1 MSEDAFHSIPADT
14 PLLQEFPPLL
24 RNRNFF
30 LLIGGYVVSVIG
42 DRVHF
47 LVMLELLCYVV
58 LKRHVESAQH
68 AAQLN
73 LAMFLPFLL
82 LAPLGGAISDWLPR
96 RWVMISC
103 DLVRAIIVIIAR
115 TILLV
120 AAYHS
125 TLPTSVLLLL
135 LFGSEI
141 ILSSF
146 GEIFSPARAAI
157 VPNLVHPKELLQAN
171 SVLSVAGTIFTLVG
185 FILGGLLLRLGLDI
199 AMYVDAG
206 TYCLSAF
213 AVFSMRMRPGMDRP
227 EPVRGTKHKSL
238 LKELK
243 IAMGYLKVHKH
254 PLQAILL
261 ELAFT
266 TASAVILNCMP
277 AIVTA
282 RFGLSTSDFAY
293 FLGVAGI
300 GMIVGAALVSRAR
313 NGIPKEIGIGWST
326 VAIGA
331 GLLMAAWATHW
342 ETFLVW
348 LTVAAMFG
356 AIMFITTDTLLQ
368 RVVPDYIRGR
378 IMGARDLITTF
389 GLLVPTVPIAFWP
402 HVDSYIMNIIVGTG
416 AVIAILGIGLIII
429 YYRDQ
434 PFPIFPALV
443 RRLVTI
449 YLELG
454 HHWRRGNACRIPRT
468 GAAIVAANHS
478 SALDSLA
485 VGIGSRRRPVRF
497 LMAREYFQRPLFRPF
512 LSAMGYIPVDHSTP
526 STVSA
531 SAAIGALKNGDVVG
545 IFPERTISAD
555 RELRPG
561 RHDAAMLALVTGVP
575 VIPVY
580 IAGTHQHESVKMDF
594 LRPSRITVY
603 YGAPL
608 TFNGLAAQHQNH
620 AVLEEATTR
629 IMEAIAALKTRAESV
644 RNAMP
649 LASNKRRPDVST

>member
-1 MSEDAFHSIPADT
+1 MSQNAAHSIPADT

-30 LLIGGYVVSVIG
+30 LLTSGYVVSVIG

-47 LVMLELLCYVV
+47 LVMLQLLCYVV

-82 LAPLGGAISDWLPR
+82 LAPLGGAISDRLPR

-103 DLVRAIIVIIAR
+103 DLVRSIIVIIAR
-115 TILLV
+115 TVLLV

-125 TLPTSVLLLL
+125 TLSTGTLLIM

-141 ILSSF
+141 VLSCF
-146 GEIFSPARAAI
+146 GEMFSPARAAI

-171 SVLSVAGTIFTLVG
+171 SFLSVAGTISTLLG
-185 FILGGLLLRLGLDI
+185 FILGGLLLRFGLDV

-227 EPVRGTKHKSL
+227 DPVRGAKRHSL

-243 IAMGYLKVHKH
+243 SALGYLKVHEH
-254 PLQAILL
+254 PFQAILL

-282 RFGLSTSDFAY
+282 RFGLSNSDFAY

-300 GMIVGAALVSRAR
+300 GMIVGAVLVSTAR

-326 VAIGA
+326 VAIGV
-331 GLLMAAWATHW
+331 GLLMAAWAAHW
-342 ETFLVW
+342 ETFLIW

-356 AIMFITTDTLLQ
+356 AIMFITVDTLLQ

-378 IMGARDLITTF
+378 VMGARDLITTF
-389 GLLVPTVPIAFWP
+389 GLLVPTVPIAFWRN
-402 HVDSYIMNIIVGTG
+402 VDSYIMNIIVGTG
-416 AVIAILGIGLIII
+416 AVIAVLGVGLLII
-429 YYRDQ
+429 YYRRQ
-434 PFPIFPALV
+434 PFPIASAV
-443 RRLVTI
+443 ARRLTAI
-449 YLELG
+449 YMEVC
-454 HHWRRGNACRIPRT
+454 HRWQRGNACRIPVT
-468 GAAIVAANHS
+468 GPAIVVANHS
-478 SALDSLA
+478 SILDPLA
-485 VGIGSRRRPVRF
+485 VGIGSRRRLVRF
-497 LMAREYFQRPLFRPF
+497 LIDRAYYQMPLMKHF
-512 LSAMGYIPVDHSTP
+512 LAALGFISVDRSGPDISGMRAAMR
-526 STVSA
+526 
-531 SAAIGALKNGDVVG
+531 ALKNGDVVG
-545 IFPERTISAD
+545 IFPEGD
-555 RELRPG
+555 MGDGMKLRDG
-561 RHDAAMLALVTGVP
+561 KNGTAMLALASGAP

-580 IAGTHQHESVKMDF
+580 IAGTHRHESLRRDL
-594 LRPSRITVY
+594 LRPARVRVY
-603 YGAPL
+603 YGAPMS
-608 TFNGLAAQHQNH
+608 FNGFAARRREP
-620 AVLEEATTR
+620 AVLDEVTGH
-629 IMEAIAALKTRAESV
+629 IMEAIAKLKIRADAAQAE
-644 RNAMP
+644 
-649 LASNKRRPDVST
+649 LAIKGER

>member
-1 MSEDAFHSIPADT
+1 MSQNAVKSISADT

-30 LLIGGYVVSVIG
+30 LLMSGYVVSVIG

-68 AAQLN
+68 TAQLN

-82 LAPLGGAISDWLPR
+82 LAPLGGAISDRLPR

-103 DLVRAIIVIIAR
+103 DLVRSIIVIIAR
-115 TILLV
+115 TVLLV

-125 TLPTSVLLLL
+125 TLSTGMLLIM

-141 ILSSF
+141 ILSCF

-157 VPNLVHPKELLQAN
+157 VPNLVHPRELLQAN
-171 SVLSVAGTIFTLVG
+171 SFLSVAGTISTLLG
-185 FILGGLLLRLGLDI
+185 FILGGLLLKFGLEM

-227 EPVRGTKHKSL
+227 EPVRGARHNSL

-243 IAMGYLKVHKH
+243 TALGYLKVHKH

-277 AIVTA
+277 AIVTD
-282 RFGLSTSDFAY
+282 RFGLSNSDFAY

-300 GMIVGAALVSRAR
+300 GMIVGAVLVSRAR

-326 VAIGA
+326 VAIGV
-331 GLLMAAWATHW
+331 GLLMAAWAAHW

-348 LTVAAMFG
+348 LTVAALFG
-356 AIMFITTDTLLQ
+356 AIMFITVDTLLQ

-378 IMGARDLITTF
+378 VMGARDLITTF
-389 GLLVPTVPIAFWP
+389 GLLVPTVPIAFWRN
-402 HVDSYIMNIIVGTG
+402 VDSYIMNIIVGTG
-416 AVIAILGIGLIII
+416 VVITILGVGLLIV
-429 YYRDQ
+429 YFRRQ
-434 PFPIFPALV
+434 PFPVASAV
-443 RRLVTI
+443 ARRLAAV
-449 YLELG
+449 YMELC
-454 HHWRRGNACRIPRT
+454 HRWRRGNACRIPVT
-468 GAAIVAANHS
+468 GPAIVAANHNS
-478 SALDSLA
+478 TLDPLA
-485 VGIGSRRRPVRF
+485 VGIGSRRRLVRF
-497 LMAREYFQRPLFRPF
+497 LIARETYELPILKHFF
-512 LSAMGYIPVDHSTP
+512 SALGFIPVDS
-526 STVSA
+526 SA
-531 SAAIGALKNGDVVG
+531 PQATGIDAAMQQLKQGHVVG
-545 IFPERTISAD
+545 IFPEGAIGDGKR
-555 RELRPG
+555 LRKG
-561 RHDAAMLALVTGVP
+561 HNDAAILALTTGAP

-580 IAGTHQHESVKMDF
+580 ISGTHPHESCKRDL
-594 LRPSRITVY
+594 LRPAKVRVF

-608 TFNGLAAQHQNH
+608 TFNGLAGQRADS
-620 AVLEEATTR
+620 AVLVGVTGQ
-629 IMEAIAALKTRAESV
+629 IMEAIAKLKDRADATLAESATKGE
-644 RNAMP
+644 R
-649 LASNKRRPDVST
+649 

>member
-1 MSEDAFHSIPADT
+1 MSQNAVQSISADT

-30 LLIGGYVVSVIG
+30 LLMSGYVVSVIG

-47 LVMLELLCYVV
+47 LVMLQLLCYVV

-82 LAPLGGAISDWLPR
+82 LAPLGGVISDRLPR

-103 DLVRAIIVIIAR
+103 DLVRSVVVIIAR
-115 TILLV
+115 TVLLV

-125 TLPTSVLLLL
+125 TLSTGTLLFM

-141 ILSSF
+141 ILSCF
-146 GEIFSPARAAI
+146 GEMFSPARAAI
-157 VPNLVHPKELLQAN
+157 VPNLVHPRELLQAN
-171 SVLSVAGTIFTLVG
+171 SFLSVAGTISTLLG
-185 FILGGLLLRLGLDI
+185 FILGGLLLKFGLDI

-227 EPVRGTKHKSL
+227 EPVRGGRHNSL

-243 IAMGYLKVHKH
+243 IALGYLKVHKH

-282 RFGLSTSDFAY
+282 RFGLSNSDFAY

-300 GMIVGAALVSRAR
+300 GMIVGAVLVSRAR

-326 VAIGA
+326 VAIGV
-331 GLLMAAWATHW
+331 GLLMAAWAAHW
-342 ETFLVW
+342 ETFLIW

-356 AIMFITTDTLLQ
+356 AIMFITVDTLLQ
-368 RVVPDYIRGR
+368 REVPDCIRGR
-378 IMGARDLITTF
+378 VMGARDLITTF
-389 GLLVPTVPIAFWP
+389 GLLIPTVPIAFWRN
-402 HVDSYIMNIIVGTG
+402 VDSYIMNIIVGTG
-416 AVIAILGIGLIII
+416 VVIAILGAALLIV
-429 YYRDQ
+429 YYRRQ
-434 PFPIFPALV
+434 PFPMVSAV
-443 RRLVTI
+443 ARRLAAV
-449 YLELG
+449 YMELC
-454 HHWRRGNACRIPRT
+454 HRWRRGNACRIPVA
-468 GAAIVAANHS
+468 GPAIVAANHNS
-478 SALDSLA
+478 ILDPLA
-485 VGIGSRRRPVRF
+485 VGIGSRRRLVRF
-497 LMAREYFQRPLFRPF
+497 LIARETYELPILKHFF
-512 LSAMGYIPVDHSTP
+512 SALGYIPVDS
-526 STVSA
+526 SA
-531 SAAIGALKNGDVVG
+531 PEGTGIEAAMQQLKQGHVVG
-545 IFPERTISAD
+545 IFPEGSIGDGKKLRSANN
-555 RELRPG
+555 G
-561 RHDAAMLALVTGVP
+561 AAIMALTTGAQ

-580 IAGTHQHESVKMDF
+580 ITGTHPHVSFKKDL
-594 LRPSRITVY
+594 LRPAKVRVY

-608 TFNGLAAQHQNH
+608 SFNRLAGQSGDA
-620 AVLEEATTR
+620 AVLAGVTAQ
-629 IMEAIAALKTRAESV
+629 IMAAIANLKDRADAALAESAIKGE
-644 RNAMP
+644 R
-649 LASNKRRPDVST
+649 

>member
-1 MSEDAFHSIPADT
+1 MSQNAVQSISADT

-30 LLIGGYVVSVIG
+30 LLMSGYVVSVIG

-82 LAPLGGAISDWLPR
+82 LAPLGGVLSDRLPR

-103 DLVRAIIVIIAR
+103 DLVRSIIVIIAR
-115 TILLV
+115 TVLLV

-125 TLPTSVLLLL
+125 SLSTPALLVM

-141 ILSSF
+141 ILSCF
-146 GEIFSPARAAI
+146 GEMFSPARAAI

-171 SVLSVAGTIFTLVG
+171 SFLSVAGTISTLLG
-185 FILGGLLLRLGLDI
+185 FILGGLLLKFGLEI

-206 TYCLSAF
+206 TYCLSAL

-227 EPVRGTKHKSL
+227 EPVRGGKHNSL

-243 IAMGYLKVHKH
+243 TALGYLKVHKH

-282 RFGLSTSDFAY
+282 RFGLSNSDFAY

-326 VAIGA
+326 VAIGV
-331 GLLMAAWATHW
+331 GLLMAAWAAHW

-348 LTVAAMFG
+348 LTLAAMFG
-356 AIMFITTDTLLQ
+356 AIMFITVDTLLQ

-378 IMGARDLITTF
+378 VMGARDLITTF
-389 GLLVPTVPIAFWP
+389 GLLVPTVPIAFWRN
-402 HVDSYIMNIIVGTG
+402 VDSYIMNIIIGTG
-416 AVIAILGIGLIII
+416 VVITILGVALLII
-429 YYRDQ
+429 YYRRQ
-434 PFPIFPALV
+434 PLPVGSAV
-443 RRLVTI
+443 ARRLAAV
-449 YLELG
+449 YMELF
-454 HHWRRGNACRIPRT
+454 HRWRRGNACRIPVT
-468 GAAIVAANHS
+468 GPAIVAANHTS
-478 SALDSLA
+478 TLDPLA
-485 VGIGSRRRPVRF
+485 VGIGSRRRLVQF
-497 LMAREYFQRPLFRPF
+497 LIARETYELPILKYLF
-512 LSAMGYIPVDHSTP
+512 SALGFIPIDP
-526 STVSA
+526 SAPETAGIQTAVQQ
-531 SAAIGALKNGDVVG
+531 LKQGNVVG
-545 IFPERTISAD
+545 IFPEGTIGD
-555 RELRPG
+555 GNGLRSG
-561 RHDAAMLALVTGVP
+561 HNGAAILALSTGAP

-580 IAGTHQHESVKMDF
+580 ITGTRRHESGKKDWLHPAKVRVF
-594 LRPSRITVY
+594 

-608 TFNGLAAQHQNH
+608 MFNGLAEQRENP
-620 AVLEEATTR
+620 AVLADVTGQ
-629 IMEAIAALKTRAESV
+629 IMEAIAKLKERADAALA
-644 RNAMP
+644 
-649 LASNKRRPDVST
+649 ASAIKGER

>member
-1 MSEDAFHSIPADT
+1 MSQKNAAQSISADT

-30 LLIGGYVVSVIG
+30 LLMSGYVVSVIG

-82 LAPLGGAISDWLPR
+82 LAPLGGVISDRLPR

-103 DLVRAIIVIIAR
+103 DLVRSIIVIVAR
-115 TILLV
+115 TVLLV

-125 TLPTSVLLLL
+125 TLSTGTLLVM

-141 ILSSF
+141 ILSCF

-171 SVLSVAGTIFTLVG
+171 SFLSVAGTISTLLG
-185 FILGGLLLRLGLDI
+185 FILGGLLLKFGLDI

-227 EPVRGTKHKSL
+227 DPVRGARHNSL
-238 LKELK
+238 FKELK

-282 RFGLSTSDFAY
+282 RFGLSNSDFAY

-300 GMIVGAALVSRAR
+300 GMIVGAVLVSRAR

-326 VAIGA
+326 VAIGV
-331 GLLMAAWATHW
+331 GLLMAAWAAHW
-342 ETFLVW
+342 ETFLIW

-356 AIMFITTDTLLQ
+356 AIMFITVDTLLQ

-378 IMGARDLITTF
+378 VMGARDLITTF
-389 GLLVPTVPIAFWP
+389 GLLVPTVPIAFWKN
-402 HVDSYIMNIIVGTG
+402 VDSYIMNIIVGTG
-416 AVIAILGIGLIII
+416 VVIAVLGVGLLII
-429 YYRDQ
+429 YYRRQ
-434 PFPIFPALV
+434 PFPITAAV
-443 RRLVTI
+443 ARRLAAV
-449 YLELG
+449 YMELC
-454 HHWRRGNACRIPRT
+454 HRWQRGNACRIPVS
-468 GAAIVAANHS
+468 GPAIVAANHS
-478 SALDSLA
+478 STLDPLA
-485 VGIGSRRRPVRF
+485 VGIGSRRRLVRF
-497 LMAREYFQRPLFRPF
+497 LIAREYYDLPLLKYFF
-512 LSAMGYIPVDHSTP
+512 FAMGFIPVDR
-526 STVSA
+526 SA
-531 SAAIGALKNGDVVG
+531 PDTAGVRAAMRALKDGDVVG
-545 IFPERTISAD
+545 IFPEGDIGDGTG
-555 RELRPG
+555 LRSG
-561 RHDAAMLALVTGVP
+561 KNGAAMLALVTGAP

-580 IAGTHQHESVKMDF
+580 IAGTHRHESLKNDL
-594 LRPSRITVY
+594 LRPARVRVY

-608 TFNGLAAQHQNH
+608 IFSGLPAQRKNA
-620 AVLEEATTR
+620 AVLDGITSQ
-629 IMEAIAALKTRAESV
+629 IMDAIAQLKRRADAAHSESV
-644 RNAMP
+644 AKATR
-649 LASNKRRPDVST
+649 SSV

>member
-1 MSEDAFHSIPADT
+1 
-14 PLLQEFPPLL
+14 
-24 RNRNFF
+24 
-30 LLIGGYVVSVIG
+30 
-42 DRVHF
+42 
-47 LVMLELLCYVV
+47 
-58 LKRHVESAQH
+58 
-68 AAQLN
+68 
-73 LAMFLPFLL
+73 
-82 LAPLGGAISDWLPR
+82 
-96 RWVMISC
+96 
-103 DLVRAIIVIIAR
+103 
-115 TILLV
+115 
-120 AAYHS
+120 
-125 TLPTSVLLLL
+125 
-135 LFGSEI
+135 
-141 ILSSF
+141 
-146 GEIFSPARAAI
+146 
-157 VPNLVHPKELLQAN
+157 
-171 SVLSVAGTIFTLVG
+171 
-185 FILGGLLLRLGLDI
+185 
-199 AMYVDAG
+199 
-206 TYCLSAF
+206 
-213 AVFSMRMRPGMDRP
+213 
-227 EPVRGTKHKSL
+227 
-238 LKELK
+238 
-243 IAMGYLKVHKH
+243 
-254 PLQAILL
+254 
-261 ELAFT
+261 
-266 TASAVILNCMP
+266 
-277 AIVTA
+277 
-282 RFGLSTSDFAY
+282 
-293 FLGVAGI
+293 
-300 GMIVGAALVSRAR
+300 
-313 NGIPKEIGIGWST
+313 
-326 VAIGA
+326 
-331 GLLMAAWATHW
+331 
-342 ETFLVW
+342 
-348 LTVAAMFG
+348 
-356 AIMFITTDTLLQ
+356 
-368 RVVPDYIRGR
+368 
-378 IMGARDLITTF
+378 MGARDLITTF

>member
-1 MSEDAFHSIPADT
+1 MSQNAVQSISADT

-30 LLIGGYVVSVIG
+30 LLMSGYVVSVIG

-82 LAPLGGAISDWLPR
+82 LAPLGGAISDRLPR

-103 DLVRAIIVIIAR
+103 DLVRSIIVIIAR
-115 TILLV
+115 TVLLV

-125 TLPTSVLLLL
+125 SLSTPALLVM

-141 ILSSF
+141 ILSCF
-146 GEIFSPARAAI
+146 GEMFSPARAAI

-171 SVLSVAGTIFTLVG
+171 SFLSVAGTISTLLG
-185 FILGGLLLRLGLDI
+185 FILGGLLLKFGLEI

-206 TYCLSAF
+206 TYCLSAL

-227 EPVRGTKHKSL
+227 EPVRGGKHNSL

-243 IAMGYLKVHKH
+243 TALGYLKVHKH

-282 RFGLSTSDFAY
+282 RFGLSNSDFAY

-326 VAIGA
+326 VAIGV
-331 GLLMAAWATHW
+331 GLLMAAWAAHW

-356 AIMFITTDTLLQ
+356 AIMFITVDTLLQ

-378 IMGARDLITTF
+378 VMGARDLITTF
-389 GLLVPTVPIAFWP
+389 GLLVPTVPIAFWRN
-402 HVDSYIMNIIVGTG
+402 VDSYIMNIIIGTG
-416 AVIAILGIGLIII
+416 VVIAILGVGLLII
-429 YYRDQ
+429 YYRRQ
-434 PFPIFPALV
+434 PLPVGSAIA
-443 RRLVTI
+443 RRLAAV
-449 YLELG
+449 YMELI
-454 HHWRRGNACRIPRT
+454 HRWRRGNACRIPVT
-468 GAAIVAANHS
+468 GPAIVAANHNS
-478 SALDSLA
+478 PLDPLA
-485 VGIGSRRRPVRF
+485 VGIGSRRRLVRF
-497 LMAREYFQRPLFRPF
+497 LIARETYNLPILKNFF
-512 LSAMGYIPVDHSTP
+512 SALGFIPVDLSERESTGLD
-526 STVSA
+526 
-531 SAAIGALKNGDVVG
+531 AAMQQLKQGHVVG
-545 IFPERTISAD
+545 IFPEGTRGDGNS
-555 RELRPG
+555 LPG
-561 RHDAAMLALVTGVP
+561 AHNGAAILALRSGAP

-580 IAGTHQHESVKMDF
+580 ITGTRPHERGKKEW
-594 LRPSRITVY
+594 LRPAKVRVF

-608 TFNGLAAQHQNH
+608 IFSGLAEPRENH
-620 AVLEEATTR
+620 ALLADISGQ
-629 IMEAIAALKTRAESV
+629 IMDAIARLKDRADAALAQSV
-644 RNAMP
+644 IKGER
-649 LASNKRRPDVST
+649 

>member
-1 MSEDAFHSIPADT
+1 MSEDAVHSIPADT

-30 LLIGGYVVSVIG
+30 LLTGGYVVSVIG

-103 DLVRAIIVIIAR
+103 DLVRAIIVVIAR
-115 TILLV
+115 TVLLV

-125 TLPTSVLLLL
+125 TLPTGMLLLL

-157 VPNLVHPKELLQAN
+157 VPNLVHPKQLLQAN
-171 SVLSVAGTIFTLVG
+171 SFLSVAGTISTLVG
-185 FILGGLLLRLGLDI
+185 FILGGLLLRFGLDI
-199 AMYVDAG
+199 AMYVDAA

-227 EPVRGTKHKSL
+227 EPVHGAKRNSL
-238 LKELK
+238 LKELT
-243 IAMGYLKVHKH
+243 IALGYLKVHKH
-254 PLQAILL
+254 PMQAILL

-282 RFGLSTSDFAY
+282 RFGLSNSDFAY

-300 GMIVGAALVSRAR
+300 GMIVGAALVSRVR

-326 VAIGA
+326 IAIGA
-331 GLLMAAWATHW
+331 GLLMAAWAAHW

-378 IMGARDLITTF
+378 AMGARDLITTF

-416 AVIAILGIGLIII
+416 AVITILGIGLMII

-434 PFPIFPALV
+434 PFPIFSAIV
-443 RRLVTI
+443 RRLVAI
-449 YLELG
+449 YLELC
-454 HHWRRGNACRIPRT
+454 HHWQRGNACRIPVT
-468 GAAIVAANHS
+468 GPAIVAANHS
-478 SALDSLA
+478 SVLDPLA
-485 VGIGSRRRPVRF
+485 VSIGSRRRLVRF
-497 LMAREYFQRPLFRPF
+497 LMAREYFQLPLLKPF
-512 LSAMGYIPVDHSTP
+512 LSAMGFIPMGYST
-526 STVSA
+526 A
-531 SAAIGALKNGDVVG
+531 NRFGAQAAIQALKNGDVVG
-545 IFPERTISAD
+545 IFPEGAISVD
-555 RELRPG
+555 HVLRPG
-561 RHDAAMLALVTGVP
+561 QHDAAMLALATGAP

-580 IAGTHQHESVKMDF
+580 IARINRHESIKMDL

-608 TFNGLAAQHQNH
+608 AFNGLAAHHEDH
-620 AVLEEATTR
+620 AALEVATTR
-629 IMEAIAALKTRAESV
+629 IMEAIAILKTRA
-644 RNAMP
+644 
-649 LASNKRRPDVST
+649 DVARTSPPPPRKK

>member
-1 MSEDAFHSIPADT
+1 MSQNAVQRIPADT
-14 PLLQEFPPLL
+14 PLLQDFPPLL

-30 LLIGGYVVSVIG
+30 LLMSGYVVSVIG

-82 LAPLGGAISDWLPR
+82 LAPLGGVISDRLPR

-103 DLVRAIIVIIAR
+103 DLVRSVIVIIAR
-115 TILLV
+115 TVLLV

-125 TLPTSVLLLL
+125 SLSTGTLLVM

-141 ILSSF
+141 ILSCF
-146 GEIFSPARAAI
+146 GEMFSPARAAI

-171 SVLSVAGTIFTLVG
+171 SFLSVAGTISTLLG
-185 FILGGLLLRLGLDI
+185 FILGGLLLKFGLDI

-213 AVFSMRMRPGMDRP
+213 AVFSMRLRPGMDRP
-227 EPVRGTKHKSL
+227 DPVRGVSHNNL
-238 LKELK
+238 FKELK
-243 IAMGYLKVHKH
+243 LALGYLKVHKH

-282 RFGLSTSDFAY
+282 RFGLSNSDFAY

-300 GMIVGAALVSRAR
+300 GMIVGAVLVSRAR

-326 VAIGA
+326 IAIGV
-331 GLLMAAWATHW
+331 GLLMAAWAAHW

-356 AIMFITTDTLLQ
+356 AIMFITVDTLLQ

-389 GLLVPTVPIAFWP
+389 GLLVPTVPIAFWKN
-402 HVDSYIMNIIVGTG
+402 VDSYIMNIIVGTG
-416 AVIAILGIGLIII
+416 VVIAVLGLFLLII
-429 YYRDQ
+429 YYRRQ
-434 PFPIFPALV
+434 PFPISSAV
-443 RRLVTI
+443 ARRLAAV
-449 YLELG
+449 YMELC
-454 HHWRRGNACRIPRT
+454 HRWKRGNACRIPVT
-468 GAAIVAANHS
+468 GPAIVVSNHGS
-478 SALDSLA
+478 ILDPLA
-485 VGIGSRRRPVRF
+485 VGIGSRRRLVRF
-497 LMAREYFQRPLFRPF
+497 LISHKYFDLPLLKHLF
-512 LSAMGYIPVDHSTP
+512 SALGFIPVDR
-526 STVSA
+526 SA
-531 SAAIGALKNGDVVG
+531 PDTAGMRAALRALKSGDVVG
-545 IFPERTISAD
+545 IFPEGDI
-555 RELRPG
+555 G
-561 RHDAAMLALVTGVP
+561 RHLLPRKGESGAAILALATGVP
-575 VIPVY
+575 VIPAY
-580 IAGTHQHESVKMDF
+580 IAGTHPHESFIKDL
-594 LRPSRITVY
+594 LRPAKVRVY

-608 TFNGLAAQHQNH
+608 DFGGSSAQRKDAAVIDDVTAQ
-620 AVLEEATTR
+620 
-629 IMEAIAALKTRAESV
+629 IMQAIARLKDRADAAALESC
-644 RNAMP
+644 
-649 LASNKRRPDVST
+649 ASTMR